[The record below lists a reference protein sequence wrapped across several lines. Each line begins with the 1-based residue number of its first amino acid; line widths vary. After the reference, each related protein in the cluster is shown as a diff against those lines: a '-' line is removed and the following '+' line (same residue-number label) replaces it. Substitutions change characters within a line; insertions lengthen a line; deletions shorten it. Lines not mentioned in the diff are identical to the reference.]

1 MSFGLL
7 NTSLNIWNSIGISK
21 GKNKRENVQKN
32 TKHKN
37 E

>member
-1 MSFGLL
+1 
-7 NTSLNIWNSIGISK
+7 LNIWNSIGISK

-37 E
+37 EWVPKEA